1 MANVARIVEISAT
14 SDTSFDDAVQQG
26 INSVGQDQLQ
36 FVVSGW
42 VKEQR
47 VTVDAGRITGYQVN
61 LLVTV
66 MSPEGKPA
74 IW

>member
-14 SDTSFDDAVQQG
+14 SDTSFEDAVQQG
-26 INSVGQDQLQ
+26 INAVGQDQLQ
-36 FVVSGW
+36 FVASAW

-47 VTVDAGRITGYQVN
+47 VMVDAGSITAYQVN

-66 MSPEGKPA
+66 MAPEGKPP

>member
-14 SDTSFDDAVQQG
+14 SDTSFEDAVQQG
-26 INSVGQDQLQ
+26 VNAVGQDQLQ
-36 FVVSGW
+36 FVASAW

-47 VTVDAGRITGYQVN
+47 VMLDAGRITGYQVN

-66 MSPEGKPA
+66 MAPEGKPA

>member
-14 SDTSFDDAVQQG
+14 SETSFEDAVQQG
-26 INSVGQDQLQ
+26 INAVGQDQLQ
-36 FVVSGW
+36 FVASAW

-47 VTVDAGRITGYQVN
+47 VMVDAGSITGYQVN

-66 MSPEGKPA
+66 MAPEGKPP

>member
-26 INSVGQDQLQ
+26 INAVGQDQLQ
-36 FVVSGW
+36 FVASAW

-61 LLVTV
+61 LLITV
-66 MSPEGKPA
+66 MAPEGKPA

>member
-14 SDTSFDDAVQQG
+14 SDTSFEDAVQQG
-26 INSVGQDQLQ
+26 IHAVGQDQLQ
-36 FVVSGW
+36 FVASAW

-47 VTVDAGRITGYQVN
+47 VMVDAGSITAYQVN

-66 MSPEGKPA
+66 MAPEGKPP

>member
-14 SDTSFDDAVQQG
+14 SDTSFEDAVQQG
-26 INSVGQDQLQ
+26 INAVGQDQLQ
-36 FVVSGW
+36 FVASAW

-47 VTVDAGRITGYQVN
+47 VMVDAGRITGYQVN

>member
-14 SDTSFDDAVQQG
+14 SDTSFEDAVQQG
-26 INSVGQDQLQ
+26 VNAVGQDQLQ
-36 FVVSGW
+36 FVVSAW

-47 VTVDAGRITGYQVN
+47 VMVDAGRITGYQVN